1 MILVKNMKK
10 IYLPLKPM
18 SLKMVLFTMDN
29 GNMANVKVVELKYG
43 KMDPIT
49 KDTGQTTKLMEE
61 ED

>member
-43 KMDPIT
+43 KMVPIT